1 MKIVIIE
8 DEELIAED
16 LIDVLKEINS
26 TIEIVHQISTVKEG
40 CQFFSENK
48 LHIDLIFSDIQLGD
62 GLSFEILR
70 QLKSPV
76 PVIFCTAYNQYAIE
90 AFKSNG
96 IDYVLKPFSTKNI
109 RETLERYEQLK
120 NNFIFNAISAVENQI
135 IEEQDNSTI
144 LVHYKE
150 KIIPL
155 NKTSIALAYINNE
168 QVYLTTFN
176 NENYVV
182 NKSLDE
188 LELLFGEQFYRANRQ
203 FIVNREVVKDV
214 TTFLNRKY
222 AVNLTV
228 DFSEKIMVSKEKM
241 TSFLKWLKN

>member
-16 LIDVLKEINS
+16 LIDVLTEINP
-26 TIEIVHQISTVKEG
+26 TIEIIHQISSVKEG
-40 CQFFSENK
+40 IQFFAENNSY
-48 LHIDLIFSDIQLGD
+48 IDLIFSDIQLGD
-62 GLSFEILR
+62 GLSFEILK
-70 QLKSPV
+70 QLQTPV

-109 RETLERYEQLK
+109 REALERYQQLK
-120 NNFIFNAISAVENQI
+120 SNFTYSSISVVEDQI
-135 IEEQDNSTI
+135 KDEKEHSTI

-155 NKTSIALAYINNE
+155 NKSSVAMAYINNE
-168 QVYLTTFN
+168 QVYLKTFN

-188 LELLFGEQFYRANRQ
+188 LDQLLGEQCYRANRQ
-203 FIVNREVVKDV
+203 HIVNRDVVKDV
-214 TTFLNRKY
+214 STFINRKY
-222 AVNLTV
+222 AINLTV
-228 DFSEKIMVSKEKM
+228 DFPERIMVSKEKM
-241 TSFLKWLKN
+241 TSFLKWLKK